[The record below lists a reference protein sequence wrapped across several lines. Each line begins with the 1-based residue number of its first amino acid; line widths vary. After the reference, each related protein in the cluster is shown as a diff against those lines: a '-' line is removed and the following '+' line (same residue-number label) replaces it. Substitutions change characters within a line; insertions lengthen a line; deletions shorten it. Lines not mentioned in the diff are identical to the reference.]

1 MDKKI
6 KVLYIEDNQY
16 NLLLVKKILEAN
28 NFEFY
33 EAKTG
38 LEGIEKAKEIFPEL
52 ILMDINLPDLSGLDV
67 TTKIRSIP
75 NFDKIKIIAITAEV
89 GEGGREKALAAGCDG
104 FIPKPIDSSFVKQLN
119 EFLSGKYEKLEKDVE
134 VKYLKQYSKELID
147 KLLIKYEELEKTNQ
161 ELENTLKI
169 IQEVNQKL
177 ILLNKM
183 EENFVAISSH
193 ELRTPVVVVKGFI
206 DLIADGAFGE
216 LNPKLFEIVKVLQIN
231 INRLIKTIEDI
242 TNYAN
247 LKDGT
252 SSTTLTEVDIV
263 KFLESIFDEYAVKF
277 AERKI
282 SYNFES
288 YVKNPM
294 VYLEATLFSQAINN
308 LISNAIKYTADLG
321 SVTLGVVEE
330 ATQYK
335 IYVRDTGIGIESQ
348 FLERIF
354 DKFFTIQDSSHYFSG
369 EYEFMAGG
377 KGLGLSIVKNIARIH
392 QGNTWAESEGKNK
405 GSTFY
410 FTIPKD
416 LKRKLQEKASV
427 VSSEKKIYVVAW
439 KDALD
444 YINYDLYDVEMM
456 SVPDFMLKCD
466 ILTPSSLI
474 IIYIAEISE
483 DIVYDIIGRIKT
495 NDKLKMIPIIAI
507 DKNLNN
513 HIKVKLYTLGVEEY
527 LVEPVDK
534 AKFNSIFQIFAI

>member
-1 MDKKI
+1 MDKKL

-28 NFEFY
+28 NYQFF

-38 LEGIEKAKEIFPEL
+38 LEGIEKAKEISPDL
-52 ILMDINLPDLSGLDV
+52 ILMDINLPDFSGLDV
-67 TTKIRSIP
+67 TTKIRSIS
-75 NFDKIKIIAITAEV
+75 NFETVKIIAITAEV

-104 FIPKPIDSSFVKQLN
+104 FIPKPIDSTFLKKIEQ
-119 EFLSGKYEKLEKDVE
+119 FLSGKNERLEKETE
-134 VKYLKQYSKELID
+134 VKYLRQYSRELMD

-161 ELENTLKI
+161 ELENTLRV

-206 DLIADGAFGE
+206 DLISDGAFGE
-216 LNPKLFEIVKVLQIN
+216 LNPKLAEIIKVLQIN

-242 TNYAN
+242 TNFAN
-247 LKDGT
+247 LKDGS
-252 SSTTLTEVDIV
+252 SSTILTEVNIV
-263 KFLESIFDEYAVKF
+263 DFVKEIFDSFATKF

-282 SYNFES
+282 SAHFES
-288 YVKNPM
+288 HVINPI
-294 VYLEATLFSQAINN
+294 VTIETTLFSQAINN
-308 LISNAIKYTADLG
+308 LIANAIKYTQDLG
-321 SVTLGVVEE
+321 NISVGVVEE
-330 ATQYK
+330 ATQIK
-335 IYVRDTGIGIESQ
+335 IYVRDSGIGIEKQ

-392 QGNTWAESEGKNK
+392 QGNVWAESEGKNM

-416 LKRKLQEKASV
+416 LKRKLEQKTSIIT
-427 VSSEKKIYVVAW
+427 SEKKIYVIGW
-439 KDALD
+439 KDALE
-444 YINYDLYDVEMM
+444 YINYDIYDVEMM
-456 SVPDFMLKCD
+456 SIPDFVLKCD
-466 ILTPSSLI
+466 ALEPSSLI
-474 IIYIAEISE
+474 ILYIAEIGE
-483 DIVYDIIGRIKT
+483 DIIYDIVGRVKT
-495 NDKLKMIPIIAI
+495 NDKLKMVPMMVI

-513 HIKVKLYTLGVEEY
+513 HIKAKLYTLGVEQY
-527 LVEPVDK
+527 LTEPIDK
-534 AKFNSIFQIFAI
+534 EKFNSTFQIFVV

>member
-1 MDKKI
+1 MEKKI

-28 NFEFY
+28 NFAFY

-38 LEGIEKAKEIFPEL
+38 FEGIEKAKEIQPDL

-104 FIPKPIDSSFVKQLN
+104 FIPKPIDST
-119 EFLSGKYEKLEKDVE
+119 FLKKINDFISGKNEKLEQGTE
-134 VKYLKQYSKELID
+134 VKYLRQYSRELID
-147 KLLIKYEELEKTNQ
+147 KLLIKYEELEKSNR

-216 LNPKLFEIVKVLQIN
+216 LNPKLEEIIKVLQIN
-231 INRLIKTIEDI
+231 INRLITTIEDI
-242 TNYAN
+242 TNFAN
-247 LKDGT
+247 LKDGV
-252 SSTTLTEVDIV
+252 SSTTLTEVNIID
-263 KFLESIFDEYAVKF
+263 FLKTIFDQYSTKF
-277 AERKI
+277 AERKL

-288 YVKNPM
+288 HVTNPM
-294 VYLEATLFSQAINN
+294 VAVETTLLSQAINN
-308 LISNAIKYTADLG
+308 LITNAIKYTPDLG
-321 SVTLGVVEE
+321 SITLGVVEDF
-330 ATQYK
+330 AQYK
-335 IYVRDTGIGIESQ
+335 IYVRDTGIGIEKQ
-348 FLERIF
+348 YLERIF

-416 LKRKLQEKASV
+416 LKKRLQEKSNV
-427 VSSEKKIYVVAW
+427 VNAEKKIYVVGW
-439 KDALD
+439 KDALE
-444 YINYDLYDVEMM
+444 YINYDLFDVEIM
-456 SVPDFMLKCD
+456 SVPDFVLKCD
-466 ILTPSSLI
+466 ALPSASLI
-474 IIYIAEISE
+474 ILYIGDTSE
-483 DIVYDIIGRIKT
+483 EIVYDIVGRIKT
-495 NDKLKMIPIIAI
+495 HEKLKLVPIIAI
-507 DKNLNN
+507 DKNMNS
-513 HIKVKLYTLGVEEY
+513 HMKVKLYTLGVEEY
-527 LVEPVDK
+527 LAEPVDK
-534 AKFNSIFQIFAI
+534 EKFNASFQIFTI

>member
-6 KVLYIEDNQY
+6 KILYIEDNQY

-28 NFEFY
+28 NFAFY

-38 LEGIEKAKEIFPEL
+38 FEGIEKVKEIQPDL

-67 TTKIRSIP
+67 TTKIRTIP
-75 NFDKIKIIAITAEV
+75 NFEKVKIVAITAEV

-104 FIPKPIDSSFVKQLN
+104 FIPKPIDSTFLKQIN
-119 EFLSGKYEKLEKDVE
+119 DFISGKNERLEKDIE
-134 VKYLKQYSKELID
+134 VKYLREYSRELID
-147 KLLIKYEELEKTNQ
+147 KLLIKYEELENSNK

-216 LNPKLFEIVKVLQIN
+216 LNPKLSEIIKVLQIN

-242 TNYAN
+242 TNFAN
-247 LKDGT
+247 LKDGV

-263 KFLESIFDEYAVKF
+263 EFLKIIFDQYATKF
-277 AERKI
+277 AERKL
-282 SYNFES
+282 SYSFES
-288 YVKNPM
+288 HVTNPI
-294 VYLEATLFSQAINN
+294 VAIETTLFSQAINN
-308 LISNAIKYTADLG
+308 LITNAIKYTADLG
-321 SVTLGVVEE
+321 SITLGIVEE
-330 ATQYK
+330 ITQYK
-335 IYVRDTGIGIESQ
+335 IYVRDTGIGIEKQ
-348 FLERIF
+348 YLERVF

-416 LKRKLQEKASV
+416 LKKRLQEKSNV
-427 VSSEKKIYVVAW
+427 TSSEKKIYVIGW

-444 YINYDLYDVEMM
+444 YINCDLYDVEIM
-456 SVPDFMLKCD
+456 SVSDFVLKCD
-466 ILTPSSLI
+466 ALPTSSII
-474 IIYIAEISE
+474 IIYISNSSEEI
-483 DIVYDIIGRIKT
+483 IFDIIGRIKT
-495 NDKLKMIPIIAI
+495 NDKLKMVPIIAI
-507 DKNLNN
+507 DKSLNT
-513 HIKVKLYTLGVEEY
+513 HMKAKLYTLGVEEY
-527 LVEPVDK
+527 LTEPIDK
-534 AKFNSIFQIFAI
+534 EKFNSAFQIFTV

>member
-1 MDKKI
+1 MENKI

-28 NFEFY
+28 GFIFY

-38 LEGIEKAKEIFPEL
+38 LEGIEKTKEVQPDL

-75 NFDKIKIIAITAEV
+75 NFENIKIIAITAEV
-89 GEGGREKALAAGCDG
+89 GEGGREKAIAAGCDG
-104 FIPKPIDSSFVKQLN
+104 FIPKPIDSTFLKKIN
-119 EFLSGKYEKLEKDVE
+119 EFISGKNEKLEKDIE
-134 VKYLKQYSKELID
+134 VKYLRQYSRELID
-147 KLLIKYEELEKTNQ
+147 KLLKKYEELEKSNQ

-216 LNPKLFEIVKVLQIN
+216 LNPKLHEIIKVLQIN
-231 INRLIKTIEDI
+231 INKLIKTIEDI
-242 TNYAN
+242 TNFAN
-247 LKDGT
+247 LKDGNAA
-252 SSTTLTEVDIV
+252 TTLTEVNIEE
-263 KFLESIFDEYAVKF
+263 FLKEIFEQYATKF
-277 AERKI
+277 AERKL
-282 SYNFES
+282 SYKFES
-288 YVKNPM
+288 HVKNPI
-294 VYLEATLFSQAINN
+294 VYVETTLFSQAINN
-308 LISNAIKYTADLG
+308 LISNAIKYTQDLG
-321 SVTLGVVEE
+321 SITLGVIEE
-330 ATQYK
+330 EFQYK
-335 IYVRDTGIGIESQ
+335 IYVRDTGIGIEKQ
-348 FLERIF
+348 YLERIF

-392 QGNTWAESEGKNK
+392 QGNVWAESEGKNK

-416 LKRKLQEKASV
+416 LKRKLQEKSSV
-427 VSSEKKIYVVAW
+427 VSSEKKIYVIGW

-444 YINYDLYDVEMM
+444 YINYDIYDVELM
-456 SVPDFMLKCD
+456 SVPDFVLKCD
-466 ILTPSSLI
+466 ALPSSSLI
-474 IIYIAEISE
+474 IFYIGDSPE
-483 DIVYDIIGRIKT
+483 DIVYDIVARIKT
-495 NDKLKMIPIIAI
+495 NEKLKMIPIIAI
-507 DKNLNN
+507 DKSLNN
-513 HIKVKLYTLGVEEY
+513 HMKAKLYTLGVEEY
-527 LVEPVDK
+527 LHEPIDK
-534 AKFNSIFQIFAI
+534 EKFNSAFQIFVI

>member
-1 MDKKI
+1 MEKKI

-28 NFEFY
+28 NFAFY

-38 LEGIEKAKEIFPEL
+38 FEGIEKAKEIQPDL

-104 FIPKPIDSSFVKQLN
+104 FIPKPIDST
-119 EFLSGKYEKLEKDVE
+119 FLKKINDFISGKNEKLEQGTE
-134 VKYLKQYSKELID
+134 VKYLRQYSRELID
-147 KLLIKYEELEKTNQ
+147 KLLIKYEELEKSNR

-216 LNPKLFEIVKVLQIN
+216 LNPKLEEIIKVLQIN
-231 INRLIKTIEDI
+231 INRLITTIEDI
-242 TNYAN
+242 TNFAN
-247 LKDGT
+247 LKDGV
-252 SSTTLTEVDIV
+252 SSTTLTEVNIID
-263 KFLESIFDEYAVKF
+263 FLKTIFDQYSTKF
-277 AERKI
+277 AERKL

-288 YVKNPM
+288 HVTNPI
-294 VYLEATLFSQAINN
+294 VSVETTLLSQAINN
-308 LISNAIKYTADLG
+308 LITNAIKYTPDLG
-321 SVTLGVVEE
+321 SITLGVVEDF
-330 ATQYK
+330 AQYK
-335 IYVRDTGIGIESQ
+335 IYVRDTGIGIEKQ
-348 FLERIF
+348 YLERIF

-392 QGNTWAESEGKNK
+392 QGNAWAESEGKNK

-416 LKRKLQEKASV
+416 LKKRLQEKSNIVNA
-427 VSSEKKIYVVAW
+427 EKKIYVVGW
-439 KDALD
+439 KDALE
-444 YINYDLYDVEMM
+444 YINYDLFDVEIM
-456 SVPDFMLKCD
+456 SVPDFVLKCD
-466 ILTPSSLI
+466 ALPSASLI
-474 IIYIAEISE
+474 ILYIGDTSEEIIY
-483 DIVYDIIGRIKT
+483 DIVGRIKT
-495 NDKLKMIPIIAI
+495 HEKLKLVPIIAI
-507 DKNLNN
+507 DKNMNS
-513 HIKVKLYTLGVEEY
+513 HIKAKLYTLGVEEY
-527 LVEPVDK
+527 LSEPVDK
-534 AKFNSIFQIFAI
+534 EKFNASFQIFTI

>member
-28 NFEFY
+28 SYQFY

-38 LEGIEKAKEIFPEL
+38 FEGIEKAKELLPDL

-67 TTKIRSIP
+67 TTKIRSVP
-75 NFDKIKIIAITAEV
+75 NFEKVKIIAITAEV

-104 FIPKPIDSSFVKQLN
+104 FIPKPIDSTFLKKIN
-119 EFLSGKYEKLEKDVE
+119 EFISGKNEKLEKDIE
-134 VKYLKQYSKELID
+134 VKYLRQYSRELID
-147 KLLIKYEELEKTNQ
+147 KLLIKYEELEKSNQ

-216 LNPKLFEIVKVLQIN
+216 LNPKLSEILKVLQIN

-242 TNYAN
+242 TNFAN
-247 LKDGT
+247 LKDGS
-252 SSTTLTEVDIV
+252 SSTILTEVNIIE
-263 KFLESIFDEYAVKF
+263 FLNSIFNQYATKF
-277 AERKI
+277 AERKL
-282 SYNFES
+282 SYYFEPH
-288 YVKNPM
+288 VTNP
-294 VYLEATLFSQAINN
+294 VVAIETTLFSQAINN
-308 LISNAIKYTADLG
+308 LISNAIKYTQDLG
-321 SVTLGVVEE
+321 SITLGIVEE
-330 ATQYK
+330 TSQYK
-335 IYVRDTGIGIESQ
+335 IYIRDTGIGIEKQ
-348 FLERIF
+348 YLERVF

-392 QGNTWAESEGKNK
+392 QGNAWAESEGKNK

-410 FTIPKD
+410 ITIPKD
-416 LKRKLQEKASV
+416 LKRRLQEKSSV
-427 VSSEKKIYVVAW
+427 LSAEKKVYVVGW
-439 KDALD
+439 KDALE
-444 YINYDLYDVEMM
+444 YINYDIYDVEMM
-456 SVPDFMLKCD
+456 SIPDFILKCD
-466 ILTPSSLI
+466 ALPKASLI
-474 IIYIAEISE
+474 ILYIADSSE
-483 DIVYDIIGRIKT
+483 DIIYDIVGRIKT
-495 NDKLKMIPIIAI
+495 NEKLKMVPIMAI
-507 DKNLNN
+507 DKALNN
-513 HIKVKLYTLGVEEY
+513 HMKAKLYTLGVEEY
-527 LVEPVDK
+527 LFEPIDK
-534 AKFNSIFQIFAI
+534 ERFNSVFQLFTI

>member
-28 NFEFY
+28 NYQFY

-38 LEGIEKAKEIFPEL
+38 FEGIEKAKELLPDL

-67 TTKIRSIP
+67 TTKIRSVP
-75 NFDKIKIIAITAEV
+75 NFEKVKIIAITAEV

-104 FIPKPIDSSFVKQLN
+104 FIPKPIDST
-119 EFLSGKYEKLEKDVE
+119 FLKKINDFISGKNEKLEKDIE
-134 VKYLKQYSKELID
+134 VKYLRQYSRELID
-147 KLLIKYEELEKTNQ
+147 KLLIKYEELEKSNQ

-216 LNPKLFEIVKVLQIN
+216 LNPKLSEILKVLQIN

-242 TNYAN
+242 TNFAN
-247 LKDGT
+247 LKDGS
-252 SSTTLTEVDIV
+252 SSTTLTEVNIIE
-263 KFLESIFDEYAVKF
+263 FLNSIFNQYATKF
-277 AERKI
+277 AERKL
-282 SYNFES
+282 SYYFEPH
-288 YVKNPM
+288 VTNPI
-294 VYLEATLFSQAINN
+294 VAIETTLFSQAINN
-308 LISNAIKYTADLG
+308 LISNAIKYTQDLG
-321 SVTLGVVEE
+321 SITLGIVEE
-330 ATQYK
+330 TSQYK
-335 IYVRDTGIGIESQ
+335 IYIRDTGIGIEKQ
-348 FLERIF
+348 YLERVF

-392 QGNTWAESEGKNK
+392 QGNAWAESEGKNK

-410 FTIPKD
+410 ITIPKD
-416 LKRKLQEKASV
+416 LKRRLQEKSSV
-427 VSSEKKIYVVAW
+427 LSAEKKVYVVGW
-439 KDALD
+439 KDALE
-444 YINYDLYDVEMM
+444 YINYDIYDVEMM
-456 SVPDFMLKCD
+456 SIPDFILKCD
-466 ILTPSSLI
+466 ALPKASLI
-474 IIYIAEISE
+474 ILYIADSSE
-483 DIVYDIIGRIKT
+483 DIIYDIVGRIKT
-495 NDKLKMIPIIAI
+495 NEKLKMVPILTI
-507 DKNLNN
+507 DKVLNN
-513 HIKVKLYTLGVEEY
+513 HMKAKLYTLGVEEY
-527 LVEPVDK
+527 LFEPIDK
-534 AKFNSIFQIFAI
+534 ERFNSVFQLFTI

>member
-1 MDKKI
+1 MENKI

-28 NFEFY
+28 NFAFY

-38 LEGIEKAKEIFPEL
+38 FEGIEKAKEIQPDL

-67 TTKIRSIP
+67 TTKIRTIP

-104 FIPKPIDSSFVKQLN
+104 FISKPIDSTFLKKLN
-119 EFLSGKYEKLEKDVE
+119 DFISGKNEKLEQGTE
-134 VKYLKQYSKELID
+134 VKYLRQYSRELID
-147 KLLIKYEELEKTNQ
+147 KLLIKYEELEKSNR

-216 LNPKLFEIVKVLQIN
+216 LNPKLEEIIKVLQIN

-242 TNYAN
+242 TNFAN
-247 LKDGT
+247 LKDGV
-252 SSTTLTEVDIV
+252 SSTTLTEVNIV
-263 KFLESIFDEYAVKF
+263 DFLKTIFDQYSTKF
-277 AERKI
+277 AERKL

-288 YVKNPM
+288 HVTNPI
-294 VYLEATLFSQAINN
+294 VAAETTLLSQAINN
-308 LISNAIKYTADLG
+308 LITNAIKYTPDLG
-321 SVTLGVVEE
+321 SITLGVVEDF
-330 ATQYK
+330 AQYK
-335 IYVRDTGIGIESQ
+335 IYVRDTGIGIEKQ
-348 FLERIF
+348 YLERIF

-416 LKRKLQEKASV
+416 LKKRLQEKSNV
-427 VSSEKKIYVVAW
+427 VNAEKKIYVVGW
-439 KDALD
+439 KDALE
-444 YINYDLYDVEMM
+444 YINYDLFDVEIM
-456 SVPDFMLKCD
+456 SVPDFVLKCD
-466 ILTPSSLI
+466 ALPSASLI
-474 IIYIAEISE
+474 ILYIGDTSE
-483 DIVYDIIGRIKT
+483 EIVYDIVGRIKT
-495 NDKLKMIPIIAI
+495 HEKLKLVPIIAI
-507 DKNLNN
+507 DKNMNS
-513 HIKVKLYTLGVEEY
+513 HMKAKLYTLGVEEY
-527 LVEPVDK
+527 LAEPVDK
-534 AKFNSIFQIFAI
+534 EKFNASFQIFTI

>member
-1 MDKKI
+1 
-6 KVLYIEDNQY
+6 
-16 NLLLVKKILEAN
+16 
-28 NFEFY
+28 
-33 EAKTG
+33 
-38 LEGIEKAKEIFPEL
+38 IFPEL

-75 NFDKIKIIAITAEV
+75 NFDRVKIIAITAEV

-242 TNYAN
+242 TNFAN
-247 LKDGT
+247 LKDG
-252 SSTTLTEVDIV
+252 SSLTTLTEVDIV
-263 KFLESIFDEYAVKF
+263 KFLESIFNEYAVKF
-277 AERKI
+277 AERKL
-282 SYNFES
+282 SYHFES

-294 VYLEATLFSQAINN
+294 VYLEATLFTQAINN

-330 ATQYK
+330 ETQYK

-348 FLERIF
+348 FLEKIF

-416 LKRKLQEKASV
+416 LKRKLEEKSTIV
-427 VSSEKKIYVVAW
+427 GSEKKIYVVAW

-444 YINYDLYDVEMM
+444 YINYDIYDVEMM
-456 SVPDFMLKCD
+456 SIPDFILKCD

-495 NDKLKMIPIIAI
+495 NEKLKMIPIIAI
-507 DKNLNN
+507 DKKLNN

-527 LVEPVDK
+527 LVEPIDK